1 MGSEII
7 GTKNNHKYFP
17 EFVARSFYGKKPIK
31 YLDAST
37 GEIITVQNS
46 NDFNAEFGYYTD
58 ENENLLNKEAEQK
71 FQQLS
76 RQVAKIAKSGKR
88 DVSRLK
94 VDPDIVYKFFA
105 YQLWRDP
112 TNSNATLNIFH
123 NENILDKK
131 MFHYNVSKMK
141 HLRRRKNF
149 VLLPLN

>member
-1 MGSEII
+1 MVDQGSAGINKVPRGRYLNIKSSCVLLAII
-7 GTKNNHKYFP
+7 N
-17 EFVARSFYGKKPIK
+17 
-31 YLDAST
+31 AST

-58 ENENLLNKEAEQK
+58 ENESLLNKEAEQK

-105 YQLWRDP
+105 YQL
-112 TNSNATLNIFH
+112 
-123 NENILDKK
+123 
-131 MFHYNVSKMK
+131 
-141 HLRRRKNF
+141 
-149 VLLPLN
+149 